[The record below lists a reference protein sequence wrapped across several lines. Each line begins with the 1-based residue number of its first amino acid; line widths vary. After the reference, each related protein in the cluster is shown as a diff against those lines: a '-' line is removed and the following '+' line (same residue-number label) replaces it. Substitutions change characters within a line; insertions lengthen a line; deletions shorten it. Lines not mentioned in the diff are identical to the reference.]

1 MMRVLFSPQVPAVE
15 GQRIHYTFGN
25 DVITAEIDGQTDT
38 FDFSEMPDG
47 EAVDIE
53 TTLPV
58 NPIISARRING
69 VLEVVLLNWIEPD
82 APESERF
89 PDWIEVGKE
98 EDDGENQVE
107 NTGGN

>member
-1 MMRVLFSPQVPAVE
+1 MMRILFSPQVPAIE

-47 EAVDIE
+47 EAVSIE

-58 NPIISARRING
+58 NPVLSARRVDG
-69 VLEVVLLNWIEPD
+69 VLEVVLLNFIGPD
-82 APESERF
+82 ATEDERY
-89 PDWIEVGKE
+89 PDWQEV
-98 EDDGENQVE
+98 
-107 NTGGN
+107 

>member
-1 MMRVLFSPQVPAVE
+1 MRILFSPQVPVVE

-38 FDFSEMPDG
+38 FDFSDMPDG

-58 NPIISARRING
+58 NPIISARKTNG
-69 VLEVVLLNWIEPD
+69 VLEVILLNFIGPD
-82 APESERF
+82 ATEEERF
-89 PDWIEVGKE
+89 PTWQEV
-98 EDDGENQVE
+98 
-107 NTGGN
+107 

>member
-1 MMRVLFSPQVPAVE
+1 MRILFSPQVPVVE
-15 GQRIHYTFGN
+15 RQRINYTFGN

-47 EAVDIE
+47 EAMNIE

-69 VLEVVLLNWIEPD
+69 VLEVVLLNFIGPD
-82 APESERF
+82 ATEDERY
-89 PDWIEVGKE
+89 PDWQEV
-98 EDDGENQVE
+98 
-107 NTGGN
+107 